1 MKVYITSTPDFEV
14 SKLKE
19 VVDTLNLTDGILEFI
34 QTTPLTSKQLGLIDK
49 SYKSI
54 SGDEILSFNQLFDIC
69 EWNRDNLNI
78 EDDSFMVM
86 ITNMNIADEWF
97 SAFRGK
103 NIFVDGK
110 NWNHFTDKDSKYGIS
125 HQIIENIFQSLISLK
140 IDGELDELIHIKPK
154 GCINDFCDD
163 KEDITLK
170 FMTAH
175 ICPKCMERA
184 NEMIDNQL
192 IIIHIK
198 NSLRTLRDVF
208 NNESENVEQNLPPV
222 IISEQGKVL
231 IGNLDLELKDVHQ
244 ALYIFFLNKKDGI
257 EKNKVHESVEIIYKI
272 YEYVKGKSALM
283 TPIANVFGFKIRN
296 KKFVERNWTL
306 DQLSSNRSKIK
317 KVIEEKLGVSF
328 VKYYN
333 IDIVKTGEAELFKI
347 NLSKDKIIDKTN
359 LNDIVEN

>member
-1 MKVYITSTPDFEV
+1 
-14 SKLKE
+14 L
-19 VVDTLNLTDGILEFI
+19 
-34 QTTPLTSKQLGLIDK
+34 
-49 SYKSI
+49 
-54 SGDEILSFNQLFDIC
+54 
-69 EWNRDNLNI
+69 
-78 EDDSFMVM
+78 
-86 ITNMNIADEWF
+86 
-97 SAFRGK
+97 
-103 NIFVDGK
+103 
-110 NWNHFTDKDSKYGIS
+110 
-125 HQIIENIFQSLISLK
+125 
-140 IDGELDELIHIKPK
+140 KPK

-163 KEDITLK
+163 KDDITLK

-184 NEMIDNQL
+184 NQMIDNQL

-208 NNESENVEQNLPPV
+208 NDESENVEQNLPPV

-244 ALYIFFLNKKDGI
+244 ALYIFFLNKTDGVEKD
-257 EKNKVHESVEIIYKI
+257 KVHESVEIIYKI

-328 VKYYN
+328 VKYYY
-333 IDIVKTGEAELFKI
+333 IDVVKTGEAELFKI

-359 LNDIVEN
+359 LNDIAEK